1 MKEKI
6 MYSVLA
12 VFCIILIFL
21 VNFTIKGSE
30 SQNIDYIRL
39 HIRANSNDQNDQN
52 VKYKVK
58 EAVVSYLTPKL
69 AKCNDFEDVF
79 KTVDEAKPD
88 LERICK
94 GELREH
100 GFVYGVTVSLH
111 EEYFPARN
119 YDGYVLDEGIYNALI
134 ISLGTGHG
142 DNWWCVI
149 YPPLCFIGA
158 DDKGYDSIK
167 YKSKIYELI
176 QQWTKEKNKN

>member
-6 MYSVLA
+6 MYIVLA

-21 VNFTIKGSE
+21 VNFTIKGSAP
-30 SQNIDYIRL
+30 QKTDCIRL
-39 HIRANSNDQNDQN
+39 HIRANSNDTNDQN

-69 AKCNDFEDVF
+69 ANCDDFQEVY
-79 KTVDEAKPD
+79 KTVENVQQHLKKVCLDELK
-88 LERICK
+88 K
-94 GELREH
+94 H
-100 GFVYGVTVSLH
+100 GFYYDVSVALKQ
-111 EEYFPARN
+111 EYFPARE
-119 YDGYVLDEGIYNALI
+119 YDGHVLNDGIYDALI
-134 ISLGTGHG
+134 INLGTGEG

-158 DDKGYDSIK
+158 ADGGYENIK

-176 QQWTKEKNKN
+176 QKWKKHNK

>member
-58 EAVVSYLTPKL
+58 EAVVSYLTPRL

-79 KTVDEAKPD
+79 KTVETSKTD
-88 LERICK
+88 LEKICT
-94 GELREH
+94 E
-100 GFVYGVTVSLH
+100 
-111 EEYFPARN
+111 
-119 YDGYVLDEGIYNALI
+119 
-134 ISLGTGHG
+134 
-142 DNWWCVI
+142 
-149 YPPLCFIGA
+149 
-158 DDKGYDSIK
+158 K
-167 YKSKIYELI
+167 YQY
-176 QQWTKEKNKN
+176 T